1 MIKKI
6 HILLRLI
13 DELYSLPKGTT
24 KIEVKK
30 RLQIESIGKLE
41 HEDLSYL
48 LRYLDNILLENN
60 IDCDEHK
67 QKHKTKEV

>member
-6 HILLRLI
+6 HVLLTKL
-13 DELYSLPKGTT
+13 DELFELPKGTS

-30 RLQIESIGKLE
+30 HLKIESIGKLE

-60 IDCDEHK
+60 IDCDEY
-67 QKHKTKEV
+67 

>member
-6 HILLRLI
+6 HLLFNRL
-13 DELYSLPKGTT
+13 DELFELPKGTS

-30 RLQIESIGKLE
+30 HLKIESIKDLN

-48 LRYLDNILLENN
+48 LRYLDNILLEHN
-60 IDCDEHK
+60 IDCDEEK
-67 QKHKTKEV
+67 I

>member
-6 HILLRLI
+6 YVLLRLI

-30 RLQIESIGKLE
+30 RLQIDSIGKLE

-60 IDCDEHK
+60 IDCDER
-67 QKHKTKEV
+67 

>member
-6 HILLRLI
+6 HVLFNRL
-13 DELYSLPKGTT
+13 DELFELPKGTS

-30 RLQIESIGKLE
+30 HLKIESIKDLN

-48 LRYLDNILLENN
+48 LRFIDNILLENN
-60 IDCDEHK
+60 IDIDEH
-67 QKHKTKEV
+67 

>member
-6 HILLRLI
+6 HALFGRL
-13 DELYSLPKGTT
+13 DELFELPKGTS

-30 RLQIESIGKLE
+30 HLKIESIKDLN

-48 LRYLDNILLENN
+48 LRFIDNIFLEHN
-60 IDCDEHK
+60 IDIDEYK
-67 QKHKTKEV
+67 

>member
-6 HILLRLI
+6 HLLFGRL
-13 DELYSLPKGTT
+13 DELFELPKGTS

-30 RLQIESIGKLE
+30 HLKIESIKDLN

-48 LRYLDNILLENN
+48 LRFIDNIFLEHNIDIDENN
-60 IDCDEHK
+60 
-67 QKHKTKEV
+67 

>member
-6 HILLRLI
+6 HLLFNKL
-13 DELYSLPKGTT
+13 DELFELPKGTS

-30 RLQIESIGKLE
+30 HLKIESIKDLN
-41 HEDLSYL
+41 HEEKSYL
-48 LRYLDNILLENN
+48 LRFIDNILLEHN

-67 QKHKTKEV
+67 

>member
-6 HILLRLI
+6 HVLFGRL
-13 DELYSLPKGTT
+13 DELFELPKGTS

-30 RLQIESIGKLE
+30 HLKIESIKDLN

-48 LRYLDNILLENN
+48 LRFIDNILLEHN
-60 IDCDEHK
+60 IDIDENN
-67 QKHKTKEV
+67 

>member
-6 HILLRLI
+6 HLLFSRL
-13 DELYSLPKGTT
+13 DELFELPKGTS

-30 RLQIESIGKLE
+30 HLKIESIKDLN

-48 LRYLDNILLENN
+48 LRFIDNIFLEHN
-60 IDCDEHK
+60 IDIDEHK
-67 QKHKTKEV
+67 

>member
-6 HILLRLI
+6 HLLFNRL
-13 DELYSLPKGTT
+13 DELFELPKGTS

-30 RLQIESIGKLE
+30 HLKIESIKDLE

-60 IDCDEHK
+60 IDIDEEK
-67 QKHKTKEV
+67 I

>member
-6 HILLRLI
+6 HLLFNRL
-13 DELYSLPKGTT
+13 DELFELPKGTS

-30 RLQIESIGKLE
+30 HLEIESIGKLE

-48 LRYLDNILLENN
+48 LRYLDNILLEHN
-60 IDCDEHK
+60 IDIDE
-67 QKHKTKEV
+67 QKI

>member
-6 HILLRLI
+6 HLLFGRL
-13 DELYSLPKGTT
+13 DKLFELPKGTS

-30 RLQIESIGKLE
+30 HLKIESIKDLN

-48 LRYLDNILLENN
+48 LLYLDNIFLLNGIDIDENN
-60 IDCDEHK
+60 
-67 QKHKTKEV
+67 

>member
-6 HILLRLI
+6 HVLFRRI
-13 DELYSLPKGTT
+13 DELLELPYGTS
-24 KIEVKK
+24 KVAIKE
-30 RLQIESIGKLE
+30 RLQIESISKLE

-60 IDCDEHK
+60 IDIDEEK
-67 QKHKTKEV
+67 I

>member
-6 HILLRLI
+6 HLLFNRL
-13 DELYSLPKGTT
+13 DELFELPKGTS

-30 RLQIESIGKLE
+30 HLKIESIKDLE

-48 LRYLDNILLENN
+48 LRYLDNILLEHN
-60 IDCDEHK
+60 IDIDENN
-67 QKHKTKEV
+67 

>member
-6 HILLRLI
+6 HILLIKL
-13 DELYSLPKGTT
+13 DELFKLPKGTS

-30 RLQIESIGKLE
+30 HLKIESIGKLE

-60 IDCDEHK
+60 IDCDEY
-67 QKHKTKEV
+67 

>member
-6 HILLRLI
+6 HLLFARL
-13 DELYSLPKGTT
+13 DELFELPKGTS

-30 RLQIESIGKLE
+30 HLEIESIGKLE

-48 LRYLDNILLENN
+48 LRYLDNIFLLNG
-60 IDCDEHK
+60 IDIDEHK
-67 QKHKTKEV
+67 

>member
-6 HILLRLI
+6 HVLLTKL
-13 DELYSLPKGTT
+13 DELFELPKGTS

-30 RLQIESIGKLE
+30 HLKIESIGALE

-48 LRYLDNILLENN
+48 LRYLDNILLEHN

-67 QKHKTKEV
+67 

>member
-6 HILLRLI
+6 HLLFNRL
-13 DELYSLPKGTT
+13 DELFELPKGTS

-30 RLQIESIGKLE
+30 HLKIESIKDLN

-48 LRYLDNILLENN
+48 LRFIDNILLEHN
-60 IDCDEHK
+60 IDIDEHK
-67 QKHKTKEV
+67 

>member
-6 HILLRLI
+6 HVLLSKL
-13 DELYSLPKGTT
+13 DELFELPKGTS

-30 RLQIESIGKLE
+30 HLNIESIGKLE

-48 LRYLDNILLENN
+48 LRYIDNIFLLND
-60 IDCDEHK
+60 IDIDEHK
-67 QKHKTKEV
+67 

>member
-6 HILLRLI
+6 HLLFKRL
-13 DELYSLPKGTT
+13 DKLFELPKGTS

-30 RLQIESIGKLE
+30 HLKIESIKDLN

-48 LRYLDNILLENN
+48 LRFIDNIFLEHN
-60 IDCDEHK
+60 IDIDE
-67 QKHKTKEV
+67 QKI